1 MDMRVAQGHV
11 IGGKV
16 VPAIS
21 GETVP
26 VIDPGDGAEFAAI
39 ARGGKADVDAAVAAA
54 RAAYDGAWGRMSGT
68 ERGRKLMKM
77 AEGILAAADELARL
91 EARDTGKPL
100 KQAKAD
106 IAVAARYFEYY
117 AGAADKLHGETI
129 PYQEGYTVLLLREPL
144 GVTGHIIPWNYP
156 AQMGAKQIAATLA
169 AGNACVV
176 KPAEDACLSV
186 LRLAVIALEAGVPPG
201 VVNVVTGL
209 GPEAGAA
216 LAAHPGLDHVS
227 FTGSPEV
234 GAQVQKLAADNNVAV
249 TMELG
254 GKSPQLVFADADLE
268 AALPMLVGAI
278 VQNSGQ
284 TCSAG
289 SRVLVEERAYDEV
302 TGRLS
307 ERFKALRAGTYDMDL
322 DCGPLINKKQ
332 HVRVSGFV
340 ERAKASGIAAL
351 ARGGLA
357 PNLPPGGFFVAPTL
371 LGDVPP
377 EHEAAQKEI
386 FGPVLSVIRFHDE
399 AEAIRIANGTAYG
412 LTAGVWT
419 RDGGRQLRLARA
431 LRSGQVFINNYGAGG
446 GVELPFG
453 GVKRSGFGRE
463 KGVEGMKE
471 LTVLKTVAIRHG

>member
-11 IGGKV
+11 IGGKI

-77 AEGILAAADELARL
+77 AEGILAAADDLARL

-186 LRLAVIALEAGVPPG
+186 LRLAVMALEAGVPQG

-340 ERAKASGIAAL
+340 ERAKVSGIAAL

-386 FGPVLSVIRFHDE
+386 FGPVLSVIRFKDE

-471 LTVLKTVAIRHG
+471 LTVLKTVAIRQG